1 MSYRDGGKKTDCGIS
16 KKGGRIEKN
25 RKLGGAPKPSKISSI
40 LPYFKTPLN
49 KPSKVNNLFILSID
63 ILLKISFFLFCYL
76 YISFGLS
83 ICVSSFFKSKLSPL
97 TLLLGWM
104 LS

>member
-25 RKLGGAPKPSKISSI
+25 RKLGGAPKPSKNFLHPPIF
-40 LPYFKTPLN
+40 LKNPPLN

-63 ILLKISFFLFCYL
+63 ILLKISFFLF
-76 YISFGLS
+76 YI
-83 ICVSSFFKSKLSPL
+83 
-97 TLLLGWM
+97 TLP
-104 LS
+104 